1 MMDSNLAEL
10 GRYIRIRNTLSL
22 MSVTSVTCKVLV
34 GNDASIILRYF
45 IYIIE
50 GTMHEGTSPAT
61 FPIWDLS
68 SLTTYLTSPLTY
80 LVRRNAYA
88 THKYNMQ

>member
-61 FPIWDLS
+61 LPIRDLS
-68 SLTTYLTSPLTY
+68 SLTTKKKKPQTN
-80 LVRRNAYA
+80 LVRRKAYS